1 MIETYHGASI
11 MLDRSLEIDR
21 TYLKMAKQWAQL
33 SRAERMK
40 VGCLVVKDRMIIS
53 DGFNGTPRGFDNT
66 CEQLNTVAEQMSGGN
81 KMVTKPEVLHAESN
95 AITKLAM
102 STISSKNSTMYVTL
116 SPCLECAKLII
127 QCGIKRVVYNELYR
141 ITTGVALLEQG
152 DIIVDCIEL

>member
-1 MIETYHGASI
+1 MTETYHGASI
-11 MLDRSLEIDR
+11 MLDRSQEIDR

-66 CEQLNTVAEQMSGGN
+66 CEQLNTVKEQMTGGN
-81 KMVTKPEVLHAESN
+81 KMITKPEVLHAESN

-102 STISSKNSTMYVTL
+102 STISSKDSTMYVTL

-127 QCGIKRVVYNELYR
+127 QCGIKRVVYSELYR

>member
-1 MIETYHGASI
+1 MTGTYHGVNT

-66 CEQLNTVAEQMSGGN
+66 CEQLNTVTEQMMGGN
-81 KMVTKPEVLHAESN
+81 TTITKPEVLHAESN

-102 STISSKNSTMYVTL
+102 STISSKDSTMYVTL
-116 SPCLECAKLII
+116 SPCLDCAKLII
-127 QCGIKRVVYNELYR
+127 QCGIKRVVYSELYR